1 MLSTRGD
8 KYAAL
13 DLAAGYTKMRS
24 DLYDKVNRP
33 DGFVS
38 LTMAENVRIIPS
50 RLRSE
55 LRWLLYNANAAS
67 SF

>member
-1 MLSTRGD
+1 MLSTRGH

-13 DLAAGYTKMRS
+13 DLAAGYANMRS

-38 LTMAENVRIIPS
+38 LTMAENVRIRTS
-50 RLRSE
+50 LASE
-55 LRWLLYNANAAS
+55 IMPAAT
-67 SF
+67 